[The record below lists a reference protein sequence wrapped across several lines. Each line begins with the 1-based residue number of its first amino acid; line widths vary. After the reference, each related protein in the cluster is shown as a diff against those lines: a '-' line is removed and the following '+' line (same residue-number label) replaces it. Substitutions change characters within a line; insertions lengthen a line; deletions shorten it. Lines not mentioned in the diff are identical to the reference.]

1 MELACRNPLS
11 FKRHNWR
18 IVDTGFV
25 KAKQKHLLWAINKA
39 MFVFFFCVLIT
50 SWKAGSIFLH
60 WFSFESTDNPI
71 KYFMYHM
78 QLWGGL
84 NYLLVEYLVALM
96 SNWSRLKPRELR
108 MYEN

>member
-11 FKRHNWR
+11 FKRHNWH

-39 MFVFFFCVLIT
+39 MLVFFLLCSDYIMK
-50 SWKAGSIFLH
+50 SWKYFLH
-60 WFSFESTDNPI
+60 WFSFENTDNPI

-84 NYLLVEYLVALM
+84 GYLLVEYLVALM
-96 SNWSRLKPRELR
+96 SNW
-108 MYEN
+108 